1 MDDRMPLPKVAK
13 NQLNFTYLILFETFW
28 IAVATKHRCLF
39 IVAAQ
44 EPDIYGVLQRHRKWF
59 DALHAQTTSN
69 SSKFK
74 TLS

>member
-28 IAVATKHRCLF
+28 IAVATKHRCL

-44 EPDIYGVLQRHRKWF
+44 EPDIYGVLQRHR
-59 DALHAQTTSN
+59 
-69 SSKFK
+69 SKFK